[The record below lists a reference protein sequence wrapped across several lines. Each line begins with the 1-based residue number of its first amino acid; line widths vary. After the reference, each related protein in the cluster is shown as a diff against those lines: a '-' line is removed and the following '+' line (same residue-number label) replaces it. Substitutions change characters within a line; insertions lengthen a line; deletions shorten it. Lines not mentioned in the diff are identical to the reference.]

1 MKWKAFSLIM
11 IGLFV
16 AVVALGYSEYF
27 SYKGKRELYKGERV
41 QLTEEEKQ
49 MIVDI
54 AKNALRDKI
63 TEEFT
68 PVASDFGWRVKLN
81 SETKTMSRVYFHSS
95 SQNITYRIMID
106 MDRKEAV
113 QIIET
118 RSWMA
123 EKSKKYWTK
132 SLE

>member
-1 MKWKAFSLIM
+1 M

-27 SYKGKRELYKGERV
+27 AHKGKRELYKGERV

-49 MIVDI
+49 VIVGI
-54 AKNALRDKI
+54 AKNALKDKI

-68 PVASDFGWRVKLN
+68 PVAGDFGWRVKLN
-81 SETKTMSRVYFHSS
+81 SETKTMSRVYFYSS
-95 SQNITYRIMID
+95 SQNTTYRIIID

-118 RSWMA
+118 RGWMA

>member
-1 MKWKAFSLIM
+1 M

-27 SYKGKRELYKGERV
+27 SHKGKRELYKGERV
-41 QLTEEEKQ
+41 QLTEEEKR

-81 SETKTMSRVYFHSS
+81 SETKTMSRVYFYSS
-95 SQNITYRIMID
+95 SQNTTYRIMID

-113 QIIET
+113 QITET
-118 RSWMA
+118 RGWMA